1 MFKKING
8 EDKSQKINKIYS
20 KFSQIKNTVTSLKK
34 VSLFIY
40 IFYIIFIFIEQ
51 RNSFV
56 FIK

>member
-20 KFSQIKNTVTSLKK
+20 TFSQIKNTVTSLKK

-56 FIK
+56 FFE

>member
-20 KFSQIKNTVTSLKK
+20 TFSQIKNTVTSLKK

>member
-56 FIK
+56 LFE

>member
-56 FIK
+56 FFE